1 MKKTSHRQPLR
12 DFIALLRPFNA
23 AIAFMGILAAGFMA
37 AGAYRVELPLLLAA
51 IAGTFIGMAGNIHND
66 VRDIAIDRINKP
78 RRVLAA
84 GRIDARSATLLAAVF
99 AAVGAGLSLFISPTA
114 TAIALVS
121 IALLY
126 VYNIALKHIA
136 LAGNVV
142 VGAVTGAAF
151 LYGAEA
157 MGNMAAGV
165 VPGMFAFLVNVGR
178 EIIKDVEDMKGDASA
193 GARTLPILLG
203 ARLATAVAAVL
214 LLAVVILSFLP
225 DIRARYNNYFNDL
238 IIFVLLLIVTALS
251 SAFGFGVKSNPH
263 KAATILKW
271 AMLAG
276 IVVLTLGSIP

>member
-1 MKKTSHRQPLR
+1 MNIASHRHPLR
-12 DFIALLRPFNA
+12 DYIALLRPFNA
-23 AIAFMGILAAGFMA
+23 AIAFVGILAAGFMA
-37 AGAYRVELPLLLAA
+37 AGAFRVELPLILAA
-51 IAGTFIGMAGNIHND
+51 FAGTSIGMAGNMHND
-66 VRDIAIDRINKP
+66 VCDIAIDRINKP

-84 GRIDARSATLLAAVF
+84 GRINARSVTLLSAIF
-99 AAVGAGLSLFISPTA
+99 AALGGILSLFISPTA

-121 IALLY
+121 IVLLY
-126 VYNIALKHIA
+126 VYNTALKHIA
-136 LAGNVV
+136 LVGNVV

-157 MGNMAAGV
+157 MGNMAAGI

-178 EIIKDVEDMKGDASA
+178 EIIKDVEDMKGDATA

-203 ARLATAVAAVL
+203 ARKATAVAAVL

-225 DIRARYNNYFNDL
+225 DIRVNYNEDFSEH
-238 IIFVLLLIVTALS
+238 IIFVLLLIGYALSTAL
-251 SAFGFGVKSNPH
+251 GIGEKSNPRR
-263 KAATILKW
+263 AAVVLKW